1 MRVDQLD
8 EPQLLGQGIKQG
20 RGPKLPDLHGV
31 ELGELV
37 GWGGG
42 GELGTDLLYH
52 PLPGSQVELL
62 DDARVAVDPSRADPI
77 EVGFAFF
84 PFGDQAG
91 HSSERV
97 ILCRIAVNTYL

>member
-1 MRVDQLD
+1 MRVGQLD

-37 GWGGG
+37 GCGGG
-42 GELGTDLLYH
+42 GELGTDLLSH

-62 DDARVAVDPSRADPI
+62 DDARVAVDPGRADPV
-77 EVGFAFF
+77 EVGLAFF

-91 HSSERV
+91 QSSERG
-97 ILCRIAVNTYL
+97 ILCSIEVNTYL